1 MIILSRRCFN
11 FCDVN
16 VDSKTPLP
24 KMKSNK
30 IRIYQEIFEVLKP
43 TFRSTRLVQAS
54 DWSPRVQ
61 FLSMRHPLP
70 LCLSPCQALSTPA
83 LSRSLTSWQGRGKRW
98 QRRMTT
104 CHSWTRSP
112 AASQLRRPPNVQVN
126 WTSPAEVE
134 LLRGVR
140 GACSFRWRRF
150 SLRRLHPTPL
160 DPFLSHP
167 VVLF

>member
-1 MIILSRRCFN
+1 
-11 FCDVN
+11 
-16 VDSKTPLP
+16 
-24 KMKSNK
+24 MKYLN
-30 IRIYQEIFEVLKP
+30 LL
-43 TFRSTRLVQAS
+43 FRSTRLVQAS

-61 FLSMRHPLP
+61 FLSMRRPLP
-70 LCLSPCQALSTPA
+70 PCLSPCQALSTPA

-98 QRRMTT
+98 QRRPRMTT

-112 AASQLRRPPNVQVN
+112 AASQLRKPPNVQVS

-140 GACSFRWRRF
+140 GACSWRAPRFWWRRF

-160 DPFLSHP
+160 DPFLSHR